1 MIRIANKKEWNFIIK
16 ETHEGDKSN
25 RIKREMLFILQGEL
39 SKPSPNLGFY
49 NEMKKHYLNLDAE
62 LCTQINTFIK
72 EHESEIFEYA

>member
-1 MIRIANKKEWNFIIK
+1 MRVKNKKEWDFIIK

-25 RIKREMLFILQGEL
+25 RIKRVMLFILQGEL

-49 NEMKKHYLNLDAE
+49 NEIKKHYLNLDAE

>member
-1 MIRIANKKEWNFIIK
+1 MRVKNKKEWDFIIK

-25 RIKREMLFILQGEL
+25 HIKREILSVLQGEL

-49 NEMKKHYLNLDAE
+49 NEMKKHYLNLDTE